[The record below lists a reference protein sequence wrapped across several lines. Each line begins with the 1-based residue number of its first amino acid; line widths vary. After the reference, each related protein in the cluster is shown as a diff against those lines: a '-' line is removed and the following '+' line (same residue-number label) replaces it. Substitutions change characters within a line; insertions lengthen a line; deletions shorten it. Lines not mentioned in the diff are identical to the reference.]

1 MENQQPLHSG
11 EIHSAVQEGEMKRW
25 IITMMMMM
33 MIKVSGG
40 GDTGDWTTVKIP
52 GSGHDKI
59 VQENSWILTNLS
71 SASTYECI
79 VQVK

>member
-1 MENQQPLHSG
+1 
-11 EIHSAVQEGEMKRW
+11 
-25 IITMMMMM
+25 M
-33 MIKVSGG
+33 MIMIMMKVSGG

-52 GSGHDKI
+52 GTGDGKV

-71 SASTYECI
+71 AASTYECI

>member
-1 MENQQPLHSG
+1 
-11 EIHSAVQEGEMKRW
+11 
-25 IITMMMMM
+25 MMMMM
-33 MIKVSGG
+33 MMMMMMKVRGG

-52 GSGHDKI
+52 GTGQEETL
-59 VQENSWILTNLS
+59 QENSWILTNLS

>member
-1 MENQQPLHSG
+1 
-11 EIHSAVQEGEMKRW
+11 
-25 IITMMMMM
+25 MMMMM
-33 MIKVSGG
+33 MMMVKVSGG

-52 GSGHDKI
+52 GSGDDKI

>member
-1 MENQQPLHSG
+1 M
-11 EIHSAVQEGEMKRW
+11 RW
-25 IITMMMMM
+25 RTNSHYTVEKFTLLYR
-33 MIKVSGG
+33 KVTGG

-52 GSGHDKI
+52 GSGHDEI

-79 VQVK
+79 VQVKICFFLKQK